1 MNNISTNWKDFYQN
15 SQEDISNN
23 INIIFDYKNMK
34 YNEMCNYNEK
44 VRDVIKRWSDK
55 YGVNKKGLKFVF
67 NAKNLCERLTVA
79 EAGIINMSQIFVI
92 STTGIKGAP
101 GDQKQDNDKDNQ
113 NYEEISEQIPK
124 KINITFKT
132 TQGSVTNIYVNEE
145 HSIGTAIKKYL
156 ISIDNAE
163 LITRLENG
171 DKSISFLYNAK
182 LIKINDKKKVKD
194 FFVSY
199 DRCIIVN
206 DVTNLIGA

>member
-1 MNNISTNWKDFYQN
+1 MSKYQ
-15 SQEDISNN
+15 
-23 INIIFDYKNMK
+23 
-34 YNEMCNYNEK
+34 
-44 VRDVIKRWSDK
+44 
-55 YGVNKKGLKFVF
+55 
-67 NAKNLCERLTVA
+67 
-79 EAGIINMSQIFVI
+79 
-92 STTGIKGAP
+92 
-101 GDQKQDNDKDNQ
+101 
-113 NYEEISEQIPK
+113 K

-199 DRCIIVN
+199 DRCIMVN
-206 DVTNLIGA
+206 INTDLIGA

>member
-1 MNNISTNWKDFYQN
+1 MGMNNMGMN
-15 SQEDISNN
+15 
-23 INIIFDYKNMK
+23 
-34 YNEMCNYNEK
+34 NYNEK
-44 VRDVIKRWSDK
+44 ISEVIKRFCQKS
-55 YGVNKKGLKFVF
+55 GVNKKGLKFVF
-67 NAKNLCERLTVA
+67 NAKFLCERLTVA

-124 KINITFKT
+124 NINITFKT
-132 TQGSVTNIYVNEE
+132 TQGSVKNIYVNEE

-171 DKSISFLYNAK
+171 DKSISFIYNGK
-182 LIKINDKKKVKD
+182 IIKFNDKKKVKD
-194 FFVSY
+194 FFNSNY
-199 DRCIIVN
+199 RCITVN
-206 DVTNLIGA
+206 DITNLIGA